1 LLHFQRAFAAV
12 NHYGFGKSLVAKS
25 DIMEKAIIILAA
37 GKGERM
43 RSRLPK
49 VMHPL
54 AGRPM
59 LTHVCAVAGELAP
72 ARMVVVIGKDM
83 DAARAAA
90 PGAQFVVQD
99 PPRGTGHA
107 VACAREALAGF
118 AGDVLILFGADPLIT
133 PQTLRRMLDARREAA
148 VVVLGF
154 RPDDPAHY
162 GRLVIDE
169 AGALERIVEFKDAS
183 AAERAIKWCNS
194 GVMAVD
200 GAVLFALIDAL
211 DDDNAGGEYYLT
223 DIVAI
228 ARQRGLACRVVEA
241 GADEVLGVN
250 SREELAQVEA
260 VQQNRLRRAAM
271 AAGATLLDPGSVT
284 FSYDTRLGRDVTV
297 GPNVVFGPGVE
308 VGDEVTIHPFC
319 HLEGVRI
326 APRAS
331 VGPFARLRP
340 GAEIGEEAKIGNFV
354 EIKKAVVE
362 QGAKVSHLSYIGDAR
377 IGAGANIGAGTITC
391 NYDGFFKSFTDIGPG
406 AFIGSNTALVAPV
419 KIGAGAITGAGSTIT
434 RDVAD
439 DALATTRPQQ
449 AEKAGWARRFRARKA
464 AQKAAAAT
472 GKK

>member
-1 LLHFQRAFAAV
+1 
-12 NHYGFGKSLVAKS
+12 
-25 DIMEKAIIILAA
+25 MEKAIIILAA

-83 DAARAAA
+83 DAARAVV

-118 AGDVLILFGADPLIT
+118 DGDVLILFGADPLIT
-133 PQTLRRMLDARREAA
+133 PQTLRRMIDARREAA

-183 AAERAIKWCNS
+183 AAERAIAWCNS

-200 GAVLFALIDAL
+200 GAVLFALIDAI
-211 DDDNAGGEYYLT
+211 DDNNAGGEYYLT

-228 ARQRGLACRVVEA
+228 ARQRGLGCRVVEA

-260 VQQNRLRRAAM
+260 VQQGRLRRAAM

-284 FSYDTRLGRDVTV
+284 FSFDTKLGRDVTV
-297 GPNVVFGPGVE
+297 GPHVVFGPGVE

-340 GAEIGEEAKIGNFV
+340 GAEIGEAAKIGNFV

-362 QGAKVSHLSYIGDAR
+362 AGAKVSHLSYIGDAR

-439 DALATTRPQQ
+439 DALATTRPEQ

-464 AQKAAAAT
+464 EQKAAAAA

>member
-1 LLHFQRAFAAV
+1 
-12 NHYGFGKSLVAKS
+12 
-25 DIMEKAIIILAA
+25 MEKAIIILAA

-83 DAARAAA
+83 DAARAVV

-118 AGDVLILFGADPLIT
+118 DGDVLILFGADPLIT
-133 PQTLRRMLDARREAA
+133 PQTLRRMIDARREAA

-183 AAERAIKWCNS
+183 AAERAIAWCNS

-200 GAVLFALIDAL
+200 GAVLFALIDAI
-211 DDDNAGGEYYLT
+211 DDNNAGGEYYLT

-228 ARQRGLACRVVEA
+228 ARQRGLGCRVVEA

-260 VQQNRLRRAAM
+260 VQQGRLRRAAM

-284 FSYDTRLGRDVTV
+284 FSFDTKLGRDVTV
-297 GPNVVFGPGVE
+297 GPHVVFGPGVE

-340 GAEIGEEAKIGNFV
+340 GAEIGEAAKIGNFV

-362 QGAKVSHLSYIGDAR
+362 AGAKVSHLSYIGDAR

-419 KIGAGAITGAGSTIT
+419 KIGAGAITCAGSTIT

-439 DALATTRPQQ
+439 DALATTRPEQ

-464 AQKAAAAT
+464 EQKAAAAA

>member
-1 LLHFQRAFAAV
+1 
-12 NHYGFGKSLVAKS
+12 VAKS

-83 DAARAAA
+83 DAARAVV

-118 AGDVLILFGADPLIT
+118 DGDVLILFGADPLIT
-133 PQTLRRMLDARREAA
+133 PQTLRRMIDARREAA

-169 AGALERIVEFKDAS
+169 AGALERIVELKDAS
-183 AAERAIKWCNS
+183 AAERAIAWCNS

-200 GAVLFALIDAL
+200 GAVLFALIDAI
-211 DDDNAGGEYYLT
+211 DDNNAGGEYYLT

-228 ARQRGLACRVVEA
+228 ARQRGLGCRVVEA

-260 VQQNRLRRAAM
+260 VQQGRLRRAAM

-284 FSYDTRLGRDVTV
+284 FSFDTKLGRDVTV
-297 GPNVVFGPGVE
+297 GPHVVFGPGVE

-340 GAEIGEEAKIGNFV
+340 GAEIGEAAKIGNFV

-362 QGAKVSHLSYIGDAR
+362 AGAKVSHLSYIGDAR

-439 DALATTRPQQ
+439 DALATTRPEQ

-464 AQKAAAAT
+464 EQKAAAAA